1 MKEIYLFYAFAG
13 FAAAF
18 LAEAVY
24 LLTVNAGA
32 DRRQINRRLRVT
44 APDANRQEVMVML
57 RRERGLTA
65 AGGMP
70 RHLAWLGRL
79 IVQCGIT
86 IGLTKLL
93 LLFAA
98 TGAIIAG
105 LVFNFTGHDL
115 IKTAIALP
123 VGGFVV
129 PVLALRMRRNRRQMK
144 FALQFPEAIELIVR
158 SLKAGHPVPVAMG
171 MVAREMPD
179 PIGTEFGMM
188 ADEVT
193 YGADLVTALFNMQ
206 ARVGQE
212 DLPLFVTA
220 VSIQSST
227 GGNLREILQNL
238 TDVIRQRIKMRR
250 KIRSI
255 SAEGRISAVFL
266 TAMPVLLFVALNFIS
281 PNYYGSVWGKPM
293 TTWGLVGAVTWLGVG
308 NLMMKKMISFRF

>member
-1 MKEIYLFYAFAG
+1 MNEMHLFYAFAG

-24 LLTVNAGA
+24 LLTANASA
-32 DRRQINRRLRVT
+32 DRRQVNRRLRVS
-44 APDANRQEVMVML
+44 APDANRQEVMVLL

-86 IGLTKLL
+86 IGLTKLML
-93 LLFAA
+93 MFVA
-98 TGAIIAG
+98 TGLIIAG
-105 LVFNFTGHDL
+105 LVFSFTDQDMV
-115 IKTAIALP
+115 KTAMALP
-123 VGGFVV
+123 LGGFVL
-129 PVLALRMRRNRRQMK
+129 PVMVLRMRRNQRQEK

-158 SLKAGHPVPVAMG
+158 SLKAGHPVPVAMS

-193 YGADLVTALFNMQ
+193 YGADLVTALANMQ

-281 PNYYGSVWGKPM
+281 PDYYGSVWGKPM
-293 TTWGLVGAVTWLGVG
+293 TTWGLVGAAAWLGVG